1 MQKTT
6 KTKVVFVST
15 CPPTECG
22 IATFTSDLVSA
33 IHNGFT
39 NSIETLFCDITSAPK
54 SSLAHFKLNPKEK
67 EAYST
72 VAKQINED
80 PSIQLVH
87 IQHEFGLFGGTYG
100 NYILDFLDI
109 LNKPVAITFH
119 SVIPNPNKELKT
131 FMTVLTSHMK
141 VIIVMTK
148 KSQFILNKDY
158 AIENTKITYIP
169 HGTHIV
175 NYVEPSEIKKKF
187 NLENHIVLSTFGLLS
202 SGKNIETALKAL
214 PEIIAKTPN
223 ILYLV
228 IGKSHPNTIKNGA
241 DDYRDFLGNIV
252 ELYNLK
258 HHVKFIDRY
267 LEINELLDYLKA
279 TDIYLFTS
287 KDPNQAVSGTFS
299 YAMSCACPMV
309 ATSIPHT
316 REVLTPDTGII
327 VDIEAPKQ
335 FSEAVNRIL
344 TNDILR
350 KSMAINAFQK
360 TRESSWD
367 NVAVKHMNTYN
378 KHIDGF
384 ETLEFKHPP
393 INLNHIKRLTTPL
406 GIIQF
411 SNICKPDITSG
422 YTLDDN
428 ARALIALCMHY
439 GLYKEKDDL
448 GLIEIYLHFIERCQQ
463 GSGNFINYVD
473 EQNAEHIKNA
483 YVNLED
489 SNARAIWALGYV
501 ISMKKELPKPLIHR
515 ATICMLKSMQWIPSL
530 LSPRAIGFT
539 IKGLYLYYQGT
550 PDKNIIA
557 HIETLTKNL
566 ITSYDLNALK
576 NWKWFENYMTYANS
590 ILPEAMLYAY
600 LITGKRVYKKVALE
614 SFDFLLSKMFSNGH
628 FKVISNNGWYQ
639 KETTPHQFGEQ
650 PIDVA
655 YTIEALHAFYD
666 AFKDPKYKTKMDL
679 AFSWFLGKNQLSQI
693 MYNPITGGCHDGLE
707 RANVNLNQGAESTI
721 CYLIARLVM
730 AKNDTTDLAKIS
742 ATQKEVKTHSL
753 ENKKTKPFFKIVQS

>member
-1 MQKTT
+1 
-6 KTKVVFVST
+6 
-15 CPPTECG
+15 
-22 IATFTSDLVSA
+22 
-33 IHNGFT
+33 
-39 NSIETLFCDITSAPK
+39 
-54 SSLAHFKLNPKEK
+54 
-67 EAYST
+67 
-72 VAKQINED
+72 
-80 PSIQLVH
+80 
-87 IQHEFGLFGGTYG
+87 
-100 NYILDFLDI
+100 
-109 LNKPVAITFH
+109 
-119 SVIPNPNKELKT
+119 
-131 FMTVLTSHMK
+131 MK
-141 VIIVMTK
+141 VIFVMTK
-148 KSQFILNKDY
+148 KSQLILNEDY
-158 AIENTKITYIP
+158 AIENTKITYVP

-214 PEIIAKTPN
+214 PEIITKTPN
-223 ILYLV
+223 VLYLV
-228 IGKSHPNTIKNGA
+228 IGKSHPNTIKNGT
-241 DDYRDFLGNIV
+241 DDYRDFLKNIV
-252 ELYNLK
+252 QLYKLQD
-258 HHVKFIDRY
+258 HVRFIDRY

-279 TDIYLFTS
+279 TDLYLFTS

-316 REVLTPDTGII
+316 REVLTSDTGII

-335 FSEAVNRIL
+335 FSEAVNSIL

-378 KHIDGF
+378 KHIDAF
-384 ETLEFKHPP
+384 ETVQFKHPT

-411 SNICKPDITSG
+411 SKICKPDITSG

-428 ARALIALCMHY
+428 ARALIAVCMHY
-439 GLYKEKDDL
+439 QLYKETEDL
-448 GLIEIYLHFIERCQQ
+448 AIIEVYLHFIERCQQ
-463 GSGNFINYVD
+463 ASGNFINYVD
-473 EQNAEHIKNA
+473 EQNAEHIKNS

-501 ISMKKELPKPLIHR
+501 ISLKKALPQTITQR
-515 ATICMLKSMQWIPSL
+515 ATICVLKSMRWIPSL

-539 IKGLYLYYQGT
+539 IKGLYFYFQGT
-550 PDKNIIA
+550 QEKNAIVL
-557 HIETLTKNL
+557 IERLTKNL
-566 ITSYDLNALK
+566 MTSYDLNAIK
-576 NWKWFENYMTYANS
+576 DWKWFENYMTYANS

-600 LITGKRVYKKVALE
+600 LVTDKIAYKKVAIE

-628 FKVISNNGWYQ
+628 FKVISNKGWYQ
-639 KETTPHQFGEQ
+639 KEIIPHQYGEQ

-655 YTIEALHAFYD
+655 YTIEALDAFYN
-666 AFKDPKYKTKMDL
+666 AFRDTNYKTKMDV

-693 MYNPITGGCHDGLE
+693 MYNPITGGCYDGLE
-707 RANVNLNQGAESTI
+707 RYNVNLNQGAESTI
-721 CYLIARLVM
+721 CYLMARLVM
-730 AKNDTTDLAKIS
+730 AKNDGSEHAQNRSK
-742 ATQKEVKTHSL
+742 QKELATYALGH
-753 ENKKTKPFFKIVQS
+753 KKIKPFFKIVQS